1 MHNKLQSLLS
11 LHAAPTSN
19 QPVKPADYFSA
30 LPRVETDRLLLRPLS
45 MRDAAD
51 MFDYSRDPEVARHV
65 LWDAHRSMNDT
76 KGYLRYI
83 IGQYHSASPSSWG
96 IVWKENNRLIGTI
109 GFMSYS
115 EPDNEVE
122 LGYSLARAYWNRGI
136 MTEALR
142 AVLRECFVVLRI
154 HRVEAM
160 HESIN
165 PSSGRVMEKCGM
177 RHEGC
182 LRGKVFNKGR
192 FRDVEL
198 WAILREDY
206 LGKREERTSPER

>member
-1 MHNKLQSLLS
+1 MPNKLQSLFS
-11 LHAAPTSN
+11 LHSSTPSER
-19 QPVKPADYFSA
+19 PVKPADYFSS
-30 LPRVETDRLLLRPLS
+30 LPRLETQRLILRPLS

-65 LWDAHRSMNDT
+65 LWDAHHSMNDT

-96 IVWKENNRLIGTI
+96 IVWKENNRVIGTI
-109 GFMSYS
+109 GFMAYS
-115 EPDNEVE
+115 EPDSAVE
-122 LGYSLARAYWNRGI
+122 LGYSLSRAYWNRGI
-136 MTEALR
+136 MTEALGT
-142 AVLRECFVVLRI
+142 VLWECFHTLRI

-160 HESIN
+160 HESSN

-192 FRDVEL
+192 YRDVEL

-206 LGKREERTSPER
+206 LGKYEFP

>member
-1 MHNKLQSLLS
+1 MPNKLQSLFS
-11 LHAAPTSN
+11 LHSPTSSER
-19 QPVKPADYFSA
+19 PVKPADYFSS
-30 LPRVETDRLLLRPLS
+30 LPRLETQRLLLRPLS

-65 LWDAHRSMNDT
+65 LWDAHHSMNDT

-96 IVWKENNRLIGTI
+96 IVWKENNRVIGTI
-109 GFMSYS
+109 GFMAYS
-115 EPDNEVE
+115 EPDSVVE
-122 LGYSLARAYWNRGI
+122 LGYSLSRAYWNRGI

-142 AVLRECFVVLRI
+142 TVLWECFHTLRI

-160 HESIN
+160 HESSN

-192 FRDVEL
+192 YRDVEL

-206 LGKREERTSPER
+206 LGKYEFP